1 MIEGGIMVMELIQ
14 IEEIMVME
22 EVEMLTVKIGEEILD
37 KAQMGIKIIEWGNL
51 QTLNNDSR
59 GNRYRTNSLDKNNLN

>member
-1 MIEGGIMVMELIQ
+1 MVMELIQ

-37 KAQMGIKIIEWGNL
+37 KA
-51 QTLNNDSR
+51 
-59 GNRYRTNSLDKNNLN
+59 